1 MTYNL
6 QFKQSSNLQLY
17 CNNQEEQIRN
27 EPQWKMKMM
36 KISFNNALQKRFI
49 VVSYCEIDFR
59 LHYPALLETFLEHS
73 VPVGDKQT
81 LLVLS

>member
-1 MTYNL
+1 
-6 QFKQSSNLQLY
+6 
-17 CNNQEEQIRN
+17 
-27 EPQWKMKMM
+27 MM